1 MRPLLL
7 DLFCCEG
14 GAATGYHQAGFDVF
28 GVDLAPQPHYPFDMA
43 VGDALTFLREVKLDE
58 FDAIHASP
66 PCQSYTTMSNR
77 FGSDELELI
86 DDVRELLDATGLPW
100 IIENVVGAKRS
111 MRSPLRLH
119 GGHFGLNLYRP
130 RLFESNVLLMAPPA
144 APRPVDAVAVYGR
157 KEDGRRLWTRK
168 DGTELRAASL
178 DQARDAM
185 QMPWASWNGC
195 REAIPPAYTKFIG
208 EQLIRHLETSP
219 VPDGENTEQD
229 TEQ

>member
-1 MRPLLL
+1 VTRPLLL

-14 GAATGYHQAGFDVF
+14 GAATGYHAAGFDVF
-28 GVDLAPQPHYPFDMA
+28 GVDIDPQPLYPFKMW
-43 VGDALTFLREVKLDE
+43 VGDALEFLRDKDLRV

-77 FGSDELELI
+77 WGSDELELI
-86 DDVRELLDATGLPW
+86 DDVRDLLEATGKPW
-100 IIENVVGAKRS
+100 VIENVVGAKRA

-119 GGHFGLNLYRP
+119 GGQFGLDLYRP

-144 APRPVDAVAVYGR
+144 ASRPVDAVAVYGR

-178 DQARDAM
+178 EQARDAM
-185 QMPWASWNGC
+185 EMPWASWNGC

-208 EQLIRHLETSP
+208 EQLIRSLFSTAHTP
-219 VPDGENTEQD
+219 NTTTPKD
-229 TEQ
+229 TP